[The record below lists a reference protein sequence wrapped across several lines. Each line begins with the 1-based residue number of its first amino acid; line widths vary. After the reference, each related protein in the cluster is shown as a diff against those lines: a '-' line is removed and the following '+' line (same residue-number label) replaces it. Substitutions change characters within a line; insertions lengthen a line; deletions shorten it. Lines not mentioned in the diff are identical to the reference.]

1 MRHPSAYDRKDHRDA
16 LKWRYTGGE
25 RSFDRLNVG
34 DATDQ
39 DRFAEVF
46 LPHLVDAFRLARWLS
61 GSRIEDIVQEA
72 SLRAFKGIRG
82 FSGGDPRAWTLTIV
96 RNTSYSWL
104 VKNRPSALVLTEDL
118 DQVSRDRM
126 DQSSEA
132 LERTPEAAL
141 IAKVEAEQIRK
152 AMATLPVPFREV
164 LVLREIHGL
173 DYRAIAEIAELPI
186 GTVMSRLA
194 RARRKLLEA
203 VCGDAS

>member
-1 MRHPSAYDRKDHRDA
+1 M
-16 LKWRYTGGE
+16 
-25 RSFDRLNVG
+25 G

-61 GSRIEDIVQEA
+61 GSRIDAEDIVQEA

-104 VKNRPSALVLTEDL
+104 TKNRPSALVLTEDL

-164 LVLREIHGL
+164 L
-173 DYRAIAEIAELPI
+173 
-186 GTVMSRLA
+186 LA
-194 RARRKLLEA
+194 RTWTQGGVTYFAVSDIAVEELEA
-203 VCGDAS
+203 FVKLFRAEVARNG

>member
-1 MRHPSAYDRKDHRDA
+1 MA
-16 LKWRYTGGE
+16 LHYRE
-25 RSFDRLNVG
+25 CSFDRLNVG

-39 DRFAEVF
+39 DRFGEVF

-61 GSRIEDIVQEA
+61 GSRVGAEDIVQEA

-82 FSGGDPRAWTLTIV
+82 VGRGGPAAWGLTIV
-96 RNTSYSWL
+96 RNTSYRCL
-104 VKNRPSALVLTEDL
+104 AKNRPSALVLTEDL
-118 DQVSRDRM
+118 DQVSRDHM

-141 IAKVEAEQIRK
+141 IAKVAAEQIRK

-173 DYRAIAEIAELPI
+173 DYRAIGEIAELPI
-186 GTVMSRLA
+186 GTVNAASKRGLRQSPRLPA
-194 RARRKLLEA
+194 
-203 VCGDAS
+203 DT

>member
-1 MRHPSAYDRKDHRDA
+1 LD
-16 LKWRYTGGE
+16 
-25 RSFDRLNVG
+25 VG

-46 LPHLVDAFRLARWLS
+46 LPHLVDAFRLARWLA
-61 GSRIEDIVQEA
+61 GSRADAEDIVQEA

-82 FSGGDPRAWTLTIV
+82 FGGGDSRAWALTIV

-104 VKNRPSALVLTEDL
+104 AKNRPSAVVLTEDL
-118 DQVSRDRM
+118 DQTTRDRL
-126 DQSSEA
+126 DQSPA
-132 LERTPEAAL
+132 MERTPEAAL
-141 IAKVEAEQIRK
+141 IAKVEAEEIRK

-173 DYRAIAEIAELPI
+173 DYRAIAEIAELPV

-194 RARRKLLEA
+194 RARRKLLDA
-203 VCGDAS
+203 VSGGVT